1 MPHMQRCSAGMEACI
16 SNLLEPGETF
26 VVGDKGIWGQ
36 RVADIGERFGGAGPD
51 GHSLHGHS
59 LHPVRVRCGW
69 LCLRGQ
75 TCDGMSRACLT
86 GASQVLS

>member
-1 MPHMQRCSAGMEACI
+1 MPYTQRCSVGMEACI

-36 RVADIGERFGGAGPD
+36 RVADIGERFGGAAPD

-59 LHPVRVRCGW
+59 LHPVRVRSGWPCG
-69 LCLRGQ
+69 RGQ
-75 TCDGMSRACLT
+75 TCDEMSRAC
-86 GASQVLS
+86 